1 MTPRFGMGDYTRL
14 LAQACVELGHEV
26 EIYSVAETERSDFRE
41 GMLEYPQGKVLT
53 FGWGEHYD
61 VAAKCRALRERL
73 ELFKPDW
80 VSLQFEYH
88 TFSTR
93 GFIWGFIRH
102 LPAALRGYQLQ
113 LMMHELWYRRGAGG
127 GGAER
132 IKGPIRSF
140 QYRLLMAR
148 LKPEIVHTSVEPY
161 AHVLR
166 RIFPEVKLLPI
177 PGNIPISRV
186 EPLVLPQEI
195 AETLSGPR
203 ADYLLVLLFG
213 RIVPE
218 WEPGNVLGVV
228 DAFARESRREV
239 RLIALGENGYGDV
252 PWQRL
257 VAQMPTGWHALKLG
271 PRDTSYIS
279 ETLQVCDLA
288 LGTTPFELA
297 RKSGSIAAF
306 LEHNLPVLLA
316 EKRPAA
322 EVMERSYP
330 ATVRK
335 LLHFTDEPL
344 PSDLLAVRQRP
355 APDFP
360 PLAVARQ
367 MLADMGISS
376 PS

>member
-1 MTPRFGMGDYTRL
+1 
-14 LAQACVELGHEV
+14 
-26 EIYSVAETERSDFRE
+26 
-41 GMLEYPQGKVLT
+41 
-53 FGWGEHYD
+53 
-61 VAAKCRALRERL
+61 
-73 ELFKPDW
+73 
-80 VSLQFEYH
+80 
-88 TFSTR
+88 
-93 GFIWGFIRH
+93 
-102 LPAALRGYQLQ
+102 
-113 LMMHELWYRRGAGG
+113 
-127 GGAER
+127 
-132 IKGPIRSF
+132 
-140 QYRLLMAR
+140 MAR
-148 LKPEIVHTSVEPY
+148 LEPDIVHTSVEPY
-161 AHVLR
+161 ARVLR

-322 EVMERSYP
+322 QVIERSYP